1 MRVVLLTQTLNVGG
15 AERQVVALACGL
27 LRRGHEV
34 TVAPFYDGGPLETGL
49 HRGQVPVARLGKRGR
64 WDVPAFLWRLSRLLR
79 ERRPDV
85 VYAFLPVPNLL
96 AALLRPVM
104 RRSRVA
110 WGVRAS
116 DMDLSRYDR
125 VTGLTYRLEAWLSR
139 LADLVIANSESGKAH
154 ALRCGFP
161 AAALRVVPNGIDVAA
176 FRPDA
181 RLRQETRR
189 ALGLEDGQQA
199 IGIVARLD
207 PMKDHDTF
215 LRAAALLA
223 AENSSLRFVVVG
235 DGPVGR
241 AERLRTLAEALGL
254 ADRIAWA
261 GRRDDV
267 AALYNAF
274 DVACLSSAFGEG
286 FPNVVGEAMA
296 CGTPCAVTA
305 VGDAPLVVG
314 DTGEVAPPRDP
325 AALAGA
331 VRRLLGRLDAQ
342 GDILRDAC
350 RRRIVDHFS
359 LETMV
364 THTEALLADMCAAR
378 P

>member
-15 AERQVVALACGL
+15 AERQIVALACGL

-34 TVAPFYDGGPLETGL
+34 TVAPFYDGGPLEAGL

-79 ERRPDV
+79 ECRPDV

-104 RRSRVA
+104 RPSRVA

-116 DMDLSRYDR
+116 DMDLSRYDGL
-125 VTGLTYRLEAWLSR
+125 TALTYRLEAR
-139 LADLVIANSESGKAH
+139 LARFADLVIANSEGGKAH

-161 AAALRVVPNGIDVAA
+161 AASLRVVPNGIDMAA
-176 FRPDA
+176 YRPDA
-181 RLRQETRR
+181 RLRAATRR
-189 ALGLEDGQQA
+189 ALSLGDGQRA
-199 IGIVARLD
+199 VGMVARLD

-223 AENSSLRFVVVG
+223 ADSPHLRFVVVG
-235 DGPVGR
+235 DGPAGR
-241 AERLRTLAEALGL
+241 AEGLRALAGSLGL
-254 ADRIAWA
+254 AGRIMWT

-274 DVACLSSAFGEG
+274 DMACLGSAFGEG

-296 CGTPCAVTA
+296 CGTPCTVTA
-305 VGDAPLVVG
+305 VGDAPLIVG
-314 DTGEVAPPRDP
+314 DTGEVAPPGDP

-331 VRRLLGRLDAQ
+331 IRRLLGRLDAE
-342 GDILRDAC
+342 GDALGAAC
-350 RRRIVDHFS
+350 RRRIGDHFS

-364 THTEALLADMCAAR
+364 ERTESLLAGLCAGR